1 MATAFK
7 PAGWTEMKSRLQI
20 YVALEDLDFTWCER
34 REIPVVE
41 EMWKNGAPIWEIA
54 EEVGRDPDEVAI
66 LIMDRVRKR
75 FLRPRPGGVFGSE
88 WKRRRERAGT

>member
-34 REIPVVE
+34 REIPVV
-41 EMWKNGAPIWEIA
+41 
-54 EEVGRDPDEVAI
+54 GRDPDEVAI

-75 FLRPRPGGVFGSE
+75 LLRSRPGGVFGEE
-88 WKRRRERAGT
+88 WRK

>member
-54 EEVGRDPDEVAI
+54 EEVGRDPEEVAI
-66 LIMDRVRKR
+66 LIMDRVRKGL
-75 FLRPRPGGVFGSE
+75 LRSRPGGVFGEE
-88 WKRRRERAGT
+88 WRK